1 MSRPTETQV
10 AEAIALLSDPAR
22 FGTAPGARGLAW
34 ATLKQARGQSYNYT
48 RLPMVRHFN
57 GCAMTLTA
65 RLGTTEPDRLRRI
78 HDRAAQHGYDN
89 GGDAA

>member
-10 AEAIALLSDPAR
+10 KEAMALLSDPSQ
-22 FGTAPGARGLAW
+22 FGPASGARGLAL
-34 ATLKQARGQSYNYT
+34 ATLKQARGQRYDFT
-48 RLPMVRHFN
+48 RLPMVRHHN

-65 RLGTTEPDRLRRI
+65 RLSATEPDRLRRI
-78 HDRAAQHGYDN
+78 HTRAAQHGYDN